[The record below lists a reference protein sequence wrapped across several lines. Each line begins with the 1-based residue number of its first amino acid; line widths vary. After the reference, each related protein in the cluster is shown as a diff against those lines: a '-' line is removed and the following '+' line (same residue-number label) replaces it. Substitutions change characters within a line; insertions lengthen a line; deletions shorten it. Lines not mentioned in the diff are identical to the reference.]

1 MKWKPNAQT
10 ALLVALLFCMGG
22 IYLKVAALASG
33 VQRVIQENE
42 RPMQTAS
49 TTVTNTQGI
58 SIEVVTVR
66 LEGEG
71 TDDWLARHTEAV
83 QAAQNT

>member
-1 MKWKPNAQT
+1 MKWKPDAQT
-10 ALLVALLFCMGG
+10 ALLVALLICMGCV
-22 IYLKVAALASG
+22 YVKVAQLAGG
-33 VQRVIQENE
+33 VERVIQENE

-66 LEGEG
+66 LEGES
-71 TDDWLARHTEAV
+71 TDEWLARHTEAV
-83 QAAQNT
+83 EAAQNT